1 MKKTLLILSLLLS
14 VVLVSAQSDYGKF
27 AYGFGMAEGQ
37 VGKSSFVMGMPFF
50 KQYGTDTTVCEGVMH
65 AQLQRLDIVL
75 EGCQNDSL
83 VVSPSHVQDSSGFM
97 MEQYGV
103 QIVFKGETIT
113 VFPVDTTMP
122 YPPMAIYDSTS
133 YDAGHYSWNAQFN
146 YDSLTTLLLKVHPI
160 YEIFD
165 TLYLDSNDI
174 RSNDYAID
182 ILHIDPDTIA
192 VRPLHGGPNEYD
204 WNTVTYGCDSI
215 RHYFVNLC
223 GGTVKDADGYE
234 YASLYIG
241 TAPARYCW
249 TKPNMKSTHYIGGAE
264 APNMIYKSYSF
275 SDTTENLDIYG
286 RLYNWYAAVNV
297 PEGSD
302 AQPKKTLVGGYVRG
316 ICPAGWHLPDSA
328 NVQSLATVDAFDLM
342 SDILWLIP
350 GHDTGT
356 GFYALPA
363 GFYHHVTDRFED
375 MLGYTVFWSSV
386 KHSLTEC
393 WVCSLA
399 FGCNKFINDDM
410 SAENGASIRCV
421 KDQVYDEDG
430 TELTDLE
437 P

>member
-1 MKKTLLILSLLLS
+1 
-14 VVLVSAQSDYGKF
+14 VSAQSDYGKF

-37 VGKSSFVMGMPFF
+37 VGNSSFVMGMPFF
-50 KQYGTDTTVCEGVMH
+50 SQYGTDTTVCEGVMH
-65 AQLQRLDIVL
+65 AQLQRMDIVL

-83 VVSPSHVQDSSGFM
+83 AVSPSHVQDTSGFL

-103 QIVFKGETIT
+103 QIVFRGETIT
-113 VFPVDTTMP
+113 VFPIDLDMT
-122 YPPMAIYDSTS
+122 PPVMAYYDSTS
-133 YDAGHYSWNAQFN
+133 YAAGHYNWDAQFN
-146 YDSLTTLLLKVHPI
+146 YDSLTTLDLYVYPI
-160 YEIFD
+160 YELWD
-165 TLYLDSNDI
+165 TLYLDSAQI
-174 RSNDYAID
+174 MTDYARD
-182 ILHIDPDTIA
+182 TLHIPDYA
-192 VRPLHGGPNEYD
+192 YHRLHGGPNEYD
-204 WNTVTYGCDSI
+204 LNTVAHGCDSI

-223 GGTVKDADGYE
+223 GGTVKDADGNE

-249 TKPNMKSTHYIGGAE
+249 TKPNMESTHYIGGAE

-421 KDQVYDEDG
+421 KDQVYDNDG
-430 TELTDLE
+430 NELTDLE